1 MLFARGFSGAPDM
14 KPKYSFAPMP
24 RICLVTGVL
33 PCLLALSGCGTWVMR
48 ADFDNYVPNT
58 SGSALEGEILGK
70 PDGDR
75 IDVLCIG
82 GDIRVQ
88 QASPVNSLR
97 INRCQSGVE
106 FIPAS
111 HELPGS
117 YTINWNGTVEFVENS
132 FATFITLR
140 FEEARIL
147 LRFLL
152 SDLDMLRNGTPQ
164 TDPISVSS
172 LTSHALE
179 IEVTTGSDGMLNLEY
194 QEIDPQ
200 TGAEPAIER
209 SLAVGNL
216 GRLESIIVN
225 QNGEFSGYVISDLDV
240 FARD

>member
-1 MLFARGFSGAPDM
+1 MKLRHSYARLT
-14 KPKYSFAPMP
+14 P
-24 RICLVTGVL
+24 RSCLVSGVL
-33 PCLLALSGCGTWVMR
+33 PVLLALSGCGNWVMR

-75 IDVLCIG
+75 IDVLCAG
-82 GDIRVQ
+82 GEVRVQ
-88 QASPVNSLR
+88 QGSPVNSLR
-97 INRCQSGVE
+97 INQCQSGVE
-106 FIPAS
+106 FITAS
-111 HELPGS
+111 HDLPGS

-132 FATFITLR
+132 MATFITLR
-140 FEEARIL
+140 FEETRIL
-147 LRFLL
+147 LRFL
-152 SDLDMLRNGTPQ
+152 SSNLDILRNGTPQ

-172 LTSHALE
+172 VTSHTLE
-179 IEVTTGSDGMLNLEY
+179 IEVTTGSDGMLHLEY
-194 QEIDPQ
+194 KEIDPQ

-209 SLAVGNL
+209 SVAVAMP